1 MVWLLGEV
9 RQDLFYCVQ
18 NLSHGGSCQDSNWSC
33 LCHLCGPFYV
43 KTRAVFFSLSD
54 LLPFFHEIIATK
66 LLVNTLL

>member
-18 NLSHGGSCQDSNWSC
+18 NLSLGGSCQDSNWSC

-43 KTRAVFFSLSD
+43 KTRAVFFSLSG

>member
-33 LCHLCGPFYV
+33 QLCGPFYV

-54 LLPFFHEIIATK
+54 LLPFFS
-66 LLVNTLL
+66 

>member
-33 LCHLCGPFYV
+33 QLCGPFCV